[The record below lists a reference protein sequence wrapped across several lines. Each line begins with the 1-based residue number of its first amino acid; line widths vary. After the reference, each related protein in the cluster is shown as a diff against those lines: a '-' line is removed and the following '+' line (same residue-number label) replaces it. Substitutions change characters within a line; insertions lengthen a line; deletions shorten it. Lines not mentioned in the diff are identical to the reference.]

1 MPRGTARADLI
12 DMESINPATG
22 QTIQTYPTM
31 KDGEVDERIGAAHRA
46 GLEWRN
52 STLADRTER
61 LTRLG
66 ATLKENRRRFAEL
79 MAAEMGKP
87 LTQGLAEIDKCVL
100 ACDYYA
106 QKAEELLAPEAID
119 SDASL
124 SKVSFQPVGTI
135 LSIMPWNFPFW
146 QFMRFA
152 APALVAGNSI
162 VLKHASRVSG
172 CALAIEDAVTKAG
185 FPSNLVRAL
194 LVPGSAAEKLVAD
207 PRIAMVTF
215 TGSSDVGRR
224 IGAAAGGALKKC
236 VLELGGSDPYV
247 VLSDADLEN
256 AASACATSRLINNGQ
271 SCIGAKRFIVVAEHR
286 AAFEKLVSDKLAS
299 AKVGDPMQEDT
310 ELGPLVG
317 VPARD
322 ELHGQVT
329 KSIEAG
335 ARLVCGGQ
343 IPDREGAW
351 YPATLLA
358 DVKPGMPAYDEELF
372 GPVAALIEA
381 KSDDDAI
388 RIANDTPFGLGAAVF
403 TKDSTRGEKIAEYE
417 LDAGSCFVNTFVRSD
432 PRLPFGG
439 VKESGFG
446 RELGPYGIKELVN
459 IKTVYVA

>member
-1 MPRGTARADLI
+1 MLI
-12 DMESINPATG
+12 CSDMESINPATG
-22 QTIQTYPTM
+22 KTIQTYPVM
-31 KDGEVDERIGAAHRA
+31 SDDEVNRRVAAAQSAQRV
-46 GLEWRN
+46 WRTT
-52 STLADRTER
+52 TLAERTKL

-66 ATLKENRRRFAEL
+66 ETLKANRDRFADL

-87 LTQGLAEIDKCVL
+87 RAQGLAEVDKCAL

-106 QKAEELLAPEAID
+106 EKADELLAPEAIS

-124 SKVSFQPVGTI
+124 SKVSFQPIGTI

-152 APALVAGNSI
+152 APALAAGNAI

-172 CALAIEDAVTKAG
+172 CALAIEDTVKQAG
-185 FPSNLVRAL
+185 FPEDIVRTL
-194 LVPGSAAEKLVAD
+194 LIPGARAEKLIAD

-215 TGSSDVGRR
+215 TGSSDVGKR

-247 VLSDADLEN
+247 VLSDADLDN
-256 AASACATSRLINNGQ
+256 AADACATSRLINNGQ

-286 AAFEKLVSDKLAS
+286 AAFEERVAAKLA
-299 AKVGDPMQEDT
+299 AATMGDPMNDDT
-310 ELGPLVG
+310 KLGPLVG

-322 ELHGQVT
+322 ELHAQVT
-329 KSIEAG
+329 KSVEAG
-335 ARLVCGGQ
+335 ARIVVGGEV
-343 IPDREGAW
+343 PDRDGAW

-358 DVKPGMPAYDEELF
+358 DVKPGMPAYHEELF

-381 KSDDDAI
+381 KDDADAL

-403 TKDSTRGEKIAEYE
+403 TKDTTRGEKIAEYD
-417 LDAGSCFVNTFVRSD
+417 LDAGCCFVNTFVRSD

>member
-1 MPRGTARADLI
+1 
-12 DMESINPATG
+12 MESIDPATG
-22 QTIQTYPTM
+22 RTLQTYREMT
-31 KDGEVDERIGAAHRA
+31 KGEVDERIGAARRA
-46 GLEWRN
+46 GLEWRTT
-52 STLADRTER
+52 TLAERTAR
-61 LTRLG
+61 LTKL
-66 ATLKENRRRFAEL
+66 ALTLKENRERFAKL

-87 LTQGLAEIDKCVL
+87 ITQGLAEIDKCAL

-106 QKAEELLAPEAID
+106 QRAEELLAPEAIT

-146 QFMRFA
+146 QFIRFA
-152 APALVAGNSI
+152 APALVAGNAI

-172 CALAIEDAVTKAG
+172 CALAIEDCIAKSG
-185 FPSNLVRAL
+185 FPANVVRTL
-194 LVPGSAAEKLVAD
+194 IVRGSVAERLIED

-247 VLSDADLEN
+247 VLADADLEN

-286 AAFEKLVSDKLAS
+286 AAFETLVLDELAA
-299 AKVGDPMQEDT
+299 AKMGDPMDEDT

-317 VPARD
+317 EDARD
-322 ELHGQVT
+322 ALHAQVT
-329 KSIEAG
+329 KSIDAG

-343 IPDREGAW
+343 IPVREGAW

-358 DVKPGMPAYDEELF
+358 DVKPGMPAYHEELF

-381 KSDDDAI
+381 KDDADAI
-388 RIANDTPFGLGAAVF
+388 RIANDTAFGLGAAVF
-403 TKDSTRGEKIAEYE
+403 TEDSTRGERIAEYDLE
-417 LDAGSCFVNTFVRSD
+417 AGSCFVNTFVRSD

-439 VKESGFG
+439 TKASGFG
-446 RELGPYGIKELVN
+446 RELGAFGIKELVN